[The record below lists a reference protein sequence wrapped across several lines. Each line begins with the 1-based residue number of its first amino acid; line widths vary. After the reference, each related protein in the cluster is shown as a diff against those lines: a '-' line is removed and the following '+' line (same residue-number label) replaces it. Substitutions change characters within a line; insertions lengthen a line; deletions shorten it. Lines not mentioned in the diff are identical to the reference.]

1 MIEVYTV
8 PISKA
13 QFRKLPPKER
23 AMVFVCCHILN
34 QIGVLVKLVRFST
47 NRDPEDSVEGNAS
60 GTQSQIILRF
70 LIAVLS
76 EACVYFEDREDLI
89 AQYLPDIHEEG
100 REAYAKVQGFFDKK
114 GLLRMIRNNYLYHY
128 PNDKNVEKAFEAIPE
143 DDPWEW
149 YLSHANTNS
158 LYLSSELVL
167 GYGLMNATGK
177 DTPAEAFGEVM
188 TRTMQ
193 LANTMPD
200 FLMRLVEV
208 ICVKYLGKDVLKP
221 QARTVIRDAP
231 LLGTFWLPFYAHPDP
246 EPRGGS

>member
-34 QIGVLVKLVRFST
+34 QIGVLVKMVRFSS
-47 NRDPEDSVEGNAS
+47 NRDPENHIEETAS
-60 GTQSQIILRF
+60 GTQTQIILRF

-76 EACVYFEDREDLI
+76 DACVYFEDRNDLI

-100 REAYAKVQGFFDKK
+100 REAYAKVQAFFDKK

-143 DDPWEW
+143 DQPWEW

-167 GYGLMNATGK
+167 AHGMMNATGK
-177 DTPAEAFGEVM
+177 PDPLEAFGELM
-188 TRTMQ
+188 AKTMA
-193 LANTMPD
+193 LVNTMPD
-200 FLMRLVEV
+200 FLMRLVEA
-208 ICVKYLGKDVLKP
+208 ICFKYLGKDVTKP
-221 QARTVIRDAP
+221 QARTVFSDAP
-231 LLGTFWLPFYAHPDP
+231 ELGTFWIPFFAEPDP
-246 EPRGGS
+246 EPRGGP